1 MEKKKNQKEIK
12 NLWRWMKAACF
23 YIVMGG
29 AILFLLQFHVYVVQG
44 ESMDPTLKNGEYL
57 LVNKSVSPKK
67 YDIVTL
73 TVHRGKSNEE
83 SYVKRVV
90 GIPGD
95 YVISI
100 DGRLVIM
107 PEGSWDFS
115 QKEVTLE
122 NLPNNATILDL
133 SDSGRDYF
141 SKINKIPKGKY
152 FVLGDNHRN
161 SKDSR
166 TFGLISNSMID
177 GVVSYGLF

>member
-1 MEKKKNQKEIK
+1 MSVYERSKEKREDVEEEESKRNQKSVEMDESS
-12 NLWRWMKAACF
+12 LFLYC
-23 YIVMGG
+23 YGG

-83 SYVKRVV
+83 SYVRVV

-115 QKEVTLE
+115 QK
-122 NLPNNATILDL
+122 
-133 SDSGRDYF
+133 R
-141 SKINKIPKGKY
+141 
-152 FVLGDNHRN
+152 
-161 SKDSR
+161 
-166 TFGLISNSMID
+166 
-177 GVVSYGLF
+177 